1 MNTPKIEVHQYDGV
15 KSSLHTGKLLPGE
28 RGYAGGESATPRT
41 DALLIDCLNS
51 NRFRVEHMADFAR
64 QLERETATLHA
75 QIARLKQR
83 EGELEMLL
91 EGGAGRI
98 ARERHR
104 HVTQEGYDAAHDD
117 EHTYGTIRVVAA
129 MLACNGTDAS
139 VSDPLDRDDWNL
151 GRHPLER
158 RLEIAGALL
167 AAELDRLARAAL
179 QSVAKERDELRAE
192 LLTTHQMAC
201 RVGLER
207 DELRAKQGEAP

>member
-1 MNTPKIEVHQYDGV
+1 MSD
-15 KSSLHTGKLLPGE
+15 
-28 RGYAGGESATPRT
+28 TPRT
-41 DALLIDCLNS
+41 DAEADNADNWHTDWQRECYHTPQ
-51 NRFRVEHMADFAR
+51 RVLEGPPSLVPADFAR

-167 AAELDRLARAAL
+167 AAELDRLARAARWRHWEPES
-179 QSVAKERDELRAE
+179 QAK
-192 LLTTHQMAC
+192 
-201 RVGLER
+201 VS
-207 DELRAKQGEAP
+207 

>member
-1 MNTPKIEVHQYDGV
+1 MNTPTQQ
-15 KSSLHTGKLLPGE
+15 T
-28 RGYAGGESATPRT
+28 GGESATPRT
-41 DALLIDCLNS
+41 DDAQILASFNE
-51 NRFRVEHMADFAR
+51 VEPPHYPRAFLAVTADFAR

-167 AAELDRLARAAL
+167 AAELDRLARAARWRHWEPES
-179 QSVAKERDELRAE
+179 QAK
-192 LLTTHQMAC
+192 
-201 RVGLER
+201 VS
-207 DELRAKQGEAP
+207 